1 MRLVQGQLQK
11 MRVFTRAVHREA
23 VYSVAM
29 KQFAISLA
37 FGLYSLAACA
47 QLTLVRTLEGISEYS
62 LPNGLQV
69 LLVPDATRPVATV
82 NITYKVGSRHES
94 AGETGSAHLLEHMLF
109 KASGKIENPMRD
121 MQSMGMRWNGT
132 TSFDRTNYFASF
144 LSSDDK
150 ATERMDYML
159 GWLAGMMTQAKFTRA
174 DLDSEM
180 TVVRN
185 EFERAEND
193 PGRVLGDRMR
203 GTAFNFH
210 GYRHST
216 LGAKTDVENVPLE
229 SLYAFYRKHY
239 RPDNAALIV
248 AGRFDEAAVKAK
260 IIAEFAGITKPASVL
275 TPSYTLDPVQ
285 DGERSVML
293 RRVGGLASTAV
304 MYHMPAGGTREGVA
318 VRVLAEALKQRAG
331 PLARGLVSQN
341 LAVTEWAYYAA
352 TREPGFLTVGVGLP
366 EKAEGSSDEQFA
378 IKALGSAA
386 ALAKVVETYQA
397 TDAEVQT
404 AKNTLLAGTRA
415 MLRDAEAIGQNLS
428 EMVSMGDWRLIFG
441 LRDAMEAVT
450 ADEVRAV
457 ARSYLVASNRTA
469 GTYLPVAPG
478 NTAQTARAPAI
489 GIPNA
494 TQLVAANPL
503 NSSAITNKTVNAM
516 AVGATATS
524 YAVKAD
530 SFDITPAA
538 LLQRTQRGQ
547 LTVAGAPGLQ
557 LAVVPRAAKD
567 DRVVGTLRL
576 RWGTAESV
584 KGSGALA
591 PMIGP
596 MLMEGTSALNQLQI
610 KERLQALDARI
621 SFSSSAGFLSANLE
635 FPAAHTQAVLELLGL
650 LLADS
655 KFAQPAF
662 ERNQRAML
670 ATVQNIKAD
679 TGSVASNTLDR
690 SYRPKSLYTDGDP
703 REVREFA
710 QSEALIRQASTDAL
724 RAYWQRFGSAQV
736 GELVLMGPVALAPV
750 QAQLQTLWG
759 DWTSKEKHTPW
770 VTEHAQPQVDKSTT
784 IAPADKANASYLGR
798 IAVAINETDPEFPAL
813 YLGVQILSR
822 QGLWQ
827 RVREKEGLSYG
838 VASNLNAP
846 IEGTA
851 GSIDISAS
859 FAPHNA
865 AKLRA
870 TIREVLVEKREQG
883 FSGLEVGFAKS
894 AIVSRRTELRA
905 QPANSVG
912 GIANNLRYGKSLDYA
927 TRFDKAYE
935 ALDAAAINAA
945 LKKYLDPDRLWDVVA
960 GTF

>member
-1 MRLVQGQLQK
+1 MKHFAITLALSLC
-11 MRVFTRAVHREA
+11 
-23 VYSVAM
+23 SVA
-29 KQFAISLA
+29 AS
-37 FGLYSLAACA
+37 A
-47 QLTLVRTLEGISEYS
+47 QLTLVRTLDNISEYS

-69 LLVPDATRPVATV
+69 LLVPDATKPVATV
-82 NITYKVGSRHES
+82 NITYKVGSRHEG

-109 KASGKIENPMRD
+109 KASGKVQNPKTDMTALAMRF
-121 MQSMGMRWNGT
+121 NGT

-144 LSSDDK
+144 LSNDDK
-150 ATERMDYML
+150 ATERMNYML

-203 GTAFNFH
+203 ATAFNFH

-216 LGAKTDVENVPLE
+216 LGAKSDVENVPLE

-248 AGRFDEAAVKAK
+248 TGRFDEAAVKAK
-260 IIAEFAGITKPASVL
+260 ITTEFAAIPKPASALPV
-275 TPSYTLDPVQ
+275 TYTLDPVQ

-293 RRVGGLASTAV
+293 RRVGGLATTAV

-318 VRVLAEALKQRAG
+318 VRVLAEALKQRGG
-331 PLARGLVSQN
+331 PLARGLINQN

-366 EKAEGSSDEQFA
+366 EKAEGSNNEQYA
-378 IKALGSAA
+378 VKALSSAA
-386 ALAKVVETYQA
+386 ALAKVVETYRP
-397 TDAEVQT
+397 TEAEVQT
-404 AKNTLLAGTRA
+404 AKNTLLAGNRA
-415 MLRDAEAIGQNLS
+415 MLRDAEAVGQNLS
-428 EMVSMGDWRLIFG
+428 EMVAMGDWRLIFG
-441 LRDAMEAVT
+441 LRDALENIT
-450 ADEVRAV
+450 AEEVRAV

-469 GTYLPVAPG
+469 GTYLPVDAG
-478 NTAQTARAPAI
+478 NAAQIARAPAI
-489 GIPNA
+489 SIPNA
-494 TQLVAANPL
+494 TQLVAARAISTLSGAEKPL
-503 NSSAITNKTVNAM
+503 SSVASNLSTNSYV
-516 AVGATATS
+516 
-524 YAVKAD
+524 VKAD

-538 LLQRTQRGQ
+538 LVQRTLRAQ
-547 LTVAGAPGLQ
+547 LTVAGTPGLK
-557 LAVVPRAAKD
+557 LAIVPRAAKD
-567 DRVVGTLRL
+567 DRVVGALRL

-591 PMIGP
+591 TMIGP
-596 MLMEGTSALNQLQI
+596 MLLEGTSAMGEVQI
-610 KERLQALDARI
+610 KERLQALDARLN
-621 SFSSSAGFLSANLE
+621 FSSSAGFLNANLE
-635 FPAAHTQAVLELLGL
+635 FPAANTQAVLELMGQL
-650 LLADS
+650 LVDS

-670 ATVQNIKAD
+670 ATVQTIKAD

-690 SYRPKSLYTDGDP
+690 SYRPKSLYSDGDP

-710 QSEALIRQASTDAL
+710 HSEALIRQASVDEL
-724 RAYWQRFGSAQV
+724 RAYWKRFGSAQV

-759 DWTSKEKHTPW
+759 EWANKEQHTPW
-770 VTEHAQPQVDKSTT
+770 VAEHAQPQTEKSTT
-784 IAPADKANASYLGR
+784 ISLADKANASYLGR
-798 IAVAINETDPEFPAL
+798 IGVAMNETDPEYPAL

-838 VASNLNAP
+838 VSSNLNAP
-846 IEGTA
+846 IEGNA
-851 GSIDISAS
+851 ASIDISAS
-859 FAPHNA
+859 FAPQNA

-870 TIREVLVEKREQG
+870 TIREVLFEKREQG
-883 FSGLEVGFAKS
+883 FSSLEVSFAKS
-894 AIVSRRTELRA
+894 AIVTRRAELRA
-905 QPANSVG
+905 QPANAIG
-912 GIANNLRYGKSLDYA
+912 GIASNLRYDRPLDYA

-935 ALDAAAINAA
+935 ALDTAAINAA
-945 LKKYLDPDRLWDVVA
+945 LKKHLDPDRLWEVVA

>member
-1 MRLVQGQLQK
+1 
-11 MRVFTRAVHREA
+11 
-23 VYSVAM
+23 M
-29 KQFAISLA
+29 KHFAIALVLSLS
-37 FGLYSLAACA
+37 SLAASA
-47 QLTLVRTLEGISEYS
+47 QLSLVRTLDNISEYS

-69 LLVPDATRPVATV
+69 LLLPDATKPVATV
-82 NITYKVGSRHES
+82 NITYKVGSRHEG

-109 KASGKIENPMRD
+109 KASGKVQNPKTDMGALAMRF
-121 MQSMGMRWNGT
+121 NGT

-159 GWLAGMMTQAKFTRA
+159 GWLAGQMTQAKFTRA

-203 GTAFNFH
+203 ATAFNFH

-239 RPDNAALIV
+239 RPDNATVIV
-248 AGRFDEAAVKAK
+248 TGRFDESLVKAK
-260 IIAEFAGITKPASVL
+260 ITAEFAAIAKPSAPLV
-275 TPSYTLDPVQ
+275 PSYTLDPVQ
-285 DGERSVML
+285 DGERSVIL
-293 RRVGGLASTAV
+293 RRVGGLATTAV

-366 EKAEGSSDEQFA
+366 EKAEGSSDEQYA

-386 ALAKVVETYQA
+386 ALAKVVETYQP

-404 AKNTLLAGTRA
+404 AKNSLLAASRA
-415 MLRDAEAIGQNLS
+415 MLRDAEATGQALS

-441 LRDAMEAVT
+441 LRDALETLT

-469 GTYLPVAPG
+469 GTYLPVAADSA
-478 NTAQTARAPAI
+478 AQIARAPAI
-489 GIPNA
+489 GIPGA
-494 TQLVAANPL
+494 TQFVAA
-503 NSSAITNKTVNAM
+503 S
-516 AVGATATS
+516 ATS
-524 YAVKAD
+524 AAAAAEKPITAAGSGNSAARYAIKAD

-538 LLQRTQRGQ
+538 LVQRTQRAQ
-547 LTVAGAPGLQ
+547 LTVAGAPGLK

-596 MLMEGTSALNQLQI
+596 MLMEGTSALSAAQI

-621 SFSSSAGFLSANLE
+621 NFASNVGSVNATLE
-635 FPAAHTQAVLELLGL
+635 FPAGNTQAVLELLGQL
-650 LLADS
+650 LYDP
-655 KFAQPAF
+655 KFAKPAF

-679 TGSVASNTLDR
+679 TGSVASNTLER
-690 SYRPKSLYTDGDP
+690 SYRPKSLYGDGDP
-703 REVREFA
+703 REVREYT
-710 QSEALIRQASTDAL
+710 QSEALIRQANVDEL
-724 RAYWQRFGSAQV
+724 RTYWQRFGSAQV
-736 GELVLMGPVALAPV
+736 GELVLLGPVDLAPV

-759 DWTSKEKHTPW
+759 DWASKEKHTPW
-770 VTEHAQPQVDKSTT
+770 VAEHAQPQADKSTA
-784 IAPADKANASYLGR
+784 IVVADKANASYLGR
-798 IAVAINETDPEFPAL
+798 IAVAMNETDAEYPAL

-838 VASNLNAP
+838 VSSNLNVP
-846 IEGTA
+846 IEGNA
-851 GSIDISAS
+851 ASIDISAS
-859 FAPHNA
+859 FAPQNA

-870 TIREVLVEKREQG
+870 TIREVLVEKRAQG
-883 FSGLEVGFAKS
+883 FSSLEVGFAKS
-894 AIVSRRTELRA
+894 AIVARRAELRA
-905 QPANSVG
+905 QPANAIG
-912 GIANNLRYGKSLDYA
+912 GIASNLRYDRPLDYA

-935 ALDAAAINAA
+935 ALDTAAINAA
-945 LKKYLDPDRLWDVVA
+945 LKKHLDPDRLWEVVA
-960 GTF
+960 GSFKE